1 MESSKVKVTCQSL
14 SLKPGVEQYKEK
26 CYVLNIALEL
36 RVSRSH
42 SFQEM
47 FYDAEGIPASLQGSF
62 PL

>member
-36 RVSRSH
+36 RVSHSH